1 MSFKPFFVHLHTN
14 GLSCAHLNGKEQR
27 KAKGAT
33 FFVAPSVGSDRLVE
47 VRVTFCSPKDTFSKK
62 AGRVEVMSKSPVVM
76 NKRDVP
82 RFIAVVGQTN
92 VQRHRFDDEDNYT
105 YLYKYL
111 L

>member
-14 GLSCAHLNGKEQR
+14 GLSCTHLPVKEKR

-33 FFVAPSVGSDRLVE
+33 FFVAPSLGSDRLVE
-47 VRVTFCSPKDTFSKK
+47 VRITFCSPKDVFSKK
-62 AGRVEVMSKSPVVM
+62 AGRAEVVKKSPLLI

-82 RFIAVVGQTN
+82 RFIAAVGQTN
-92 VQRHRFDDEDNYT
+92 VQRHRFDDEEDYT